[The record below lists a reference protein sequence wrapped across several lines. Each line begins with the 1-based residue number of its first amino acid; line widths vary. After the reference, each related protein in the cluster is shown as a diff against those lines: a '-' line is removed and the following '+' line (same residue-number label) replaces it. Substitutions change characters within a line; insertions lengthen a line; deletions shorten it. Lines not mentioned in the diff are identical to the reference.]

1 MFKFIKAKF
10 NFCTDLFRLTDCLQ
24 VVIFMVQTVQ
34 VVDITTFF

>member
-10 NFCTDLFRLTDCLQ
+10 NFCTDLSRLTDYLQ
-24 VVIFMVQTVQ
+24 VVIFITQTVQ